1 MLRVLASTLVA
12 LSLAVPAYAQESVP
26 VPEGA
31 IAATAPP
38 GTEDPQQ
45 LPPTGLTIP
54 KLPAGETPKM
64 PVGSPIGG
72 NPFKLAAGDFKNFF
86 SKDTA
91 QTLAYTSIVAIASA
105 PWDRE
110 GVNNGFN
117 LPTPVFQGGN
127 VIGSFVFQIG
137 AGFATYAGGKAV
149 HNKRLAYAGRDMV
162 RAQIVSQ
169 SMVQALKF
177 TVRRERP
184 DGSNSLS
191 FPSGHTSSMFATAT
205 VLQRYYGWKVG
216 VPAYAVGSYVGLAR
230 MAWNKHHAT
239 DVVMGAGIGIASAR
253 TVTMTMNKTKFAVGV
268 QPQVGGASINFTM
281 LPKK

>member
-1 MLRVLASTLVA
+1 MLRVLASTLVV

-26 VPEGA
+26 APEGA
-31 IAATAPP
+31 VAAAAPA

-54 KLPAGETPKM
+54 KLPAGEAPKM

-86 SKDTA
+86 GKDTA

-117 LPTPVFQGGN
+117 LPTPIFQGGN
-127 VIGSFVFQIG
+127 VIGNFVFQIG

-149 HNKRLAYAGRDMV
+149 GNKQLAYAGRDIV
-162 RAQIVSQ
+162 RAQFLSQ
-169 SMVQALKF
+169 GMVQALKY

-184 DGSNSLS
+184 DGSNNLS
-191 FPSGHTSSMFATAT
+191 FPSGHSASMFATAT

-216 VPAYAVGSYVGLAR
+216 VPAYALGGYVALAR
-230 MAWNKHHAT
+230 MAWNRHHAT
-239 DVVMGAGIGIASAR
+239 DVVMGAGFGIASAR
-253 TVTMTMNKTKFAVGV
+253 TVTMNFGKTKYSVGV
-268 QPQVGGASINFTM
+268 SPQTGGASVNFT
-281 LPKK
+281 KIYK